1 MTDLF
6 AQEGITFEHADYA
19 STAPSA
25 EPTPITAPKIDLP
38 NNDNAPIVS
47 NAPKG
52 SPLKTPEEQNA
63 AMRELYPDSADA
75 PVTEAPM
82 APALPS
88 RDLFAE
94 QGIEPPTVT
103 QANGNAFMDGVP
115 LNTNTVKTIEPDTGV
130 PTSSSF
136 APISRSAMSQV
147 DFGDA
152 QLAHKNV
159 QDYAATDDA
168 MIMKLASQRFSP
180 AQIEEW
186 KNNPIGMVEGF
197 QRAGWKAAPVIGGID
212 SLSKSLAITRIG
224 EKAKAGETLTPEEQG
239 TLNAFL
245 DNEIEQ
251 RVRGWSWGGNVAYI
265 GSQIPAFVIEFALSD
280 GAGKAAQLA
289 IKKGAEEAAIHG
301 AVATSVAAASRV
313 AITPALMP
321 GQYAPKY
328 GERRVNDIMSVSDKG
343 ELILK
348 NSEESPAMS
357 ALLAYGHT
365 AADVAAQIAAPTIGQ
380 YVVDPAKKLVSTPLV
395 SAVNKLPMAVK
406 ENLYQA
412 YKVIKPNAKISEVL
426 TSAGWS
432 GMLEQL
438 GANRVADI
446 LHASL
451 DLSSDDKMTMSQY
464 LDRLTPSKDQLL
476 VEAGLIGI
484 AGGIHSSANVAL
496 NLMKSKGV
504 PTLAATEAV
513 DNMTAIERDNFVNDN
528 LPTPESAY
536 PTVPETGDLPT
547 DARGAYITD
556 YQMRLDGMRA
566 RFEPVV
572 KKPLLSMIKQMGGVK
587 PDSQLAG
594 ELRSMGIKPNT
605 APGLYNREGTAGD
618 MDNIPVEEFNTRF
631 GVNAPDGGNGY
642 VDRNWILDKIREE
655 TFGRRIGATEMTEDT
670 GFERLLSEAGLDHRT
685 ATGEQLYAAL
695 GPEPEIKLEAARLGE
710 NVTPQDALDIRALM
724 DEHGIDATA
733 AIERFAERQ
742 AMQYGDQPQPR
753 QLPDT
758 VTYDGDAVK
767 NQTTAAE
774 ADEPPPINNEESTFN
789 YLNRALF
796 NRGAA
801 AEEPFNNAV
810 KAGFTPKALENTPIL
825 LSLNHQTPELARSHM
840 MVNTFRW
847 DEEGKIVNTGKSLK
861 AILDDHD
868 NYFVAKEPNRE
879 TRRQEFNDFLIARHY
894 LSLPETAPH
903 VLVTPEQLAK
913 AVADM
918 EKLVAKYGEDAKMFD
933 TLGNEFVEYRNR
945 TRDLLVGNLLTKDQR
960 AREKEM
966 YPYSVPLKREITPKE
981 YEAAISAGD
990 YASLNPGNLTK
1001 RLKGSALPVK
1011 DILHS
1016 TMRESART
1024 IDFVMRNRV
1033 NRSIYNLREYA
1044 PDKVQETTLPIVK
1057 TGTAEFSISFDP
1069 KLREKLEKAVEFL
1082 GGSVARGEGGKIG
1095 LDKKSLGSYS
1105 PEENL
1110 VRMRIGSTEG
1120 TLAHEVGHMLDHK
1133 LDLKKRMLSDPEIKK
1148 ELQKLAED
1156 RLSGEHELV
1165 DTLEGMRFKEEKAK
1179 AGKKYEQYI
1188 KNNDEIL
1195 ANFFDAYVNSPEQLD
1210 AVAPNAKAAFE
1221 AIIDDN
1227 PQIAFLRDIKPST
1240 SRTTEKVKKDVYGNG
1255 DLPPN
1260 TFAFWE
1266 NGEKK
1271 FVKVSKPMFDSLSS
1285 MRPSQLSSA
1294 AKFFTTT
1301 FRLLSAARALT
1312 FGATNTPEFILRNPV
1327 RDSLEATVQSGVG
1340 YNAGYI
1346 PKTLYKMLTRSP
1358 EYKEF
1363 VQAGGK
1369 FASYMALDDA
1379 NIEKTFADILNP
1391 KSKFRKII
1399 SNPIEA
1405 YEQLPKASE
1414 TLTRFGVYRAA
1425 LDKGYSPVESAQYA
1439 LDATLN
1445 FPRGGFAVKAANNY
1459 MPFLNV
1465 GFLATERLV
1474 RAIKADPK
1482 TVALR
1487 GITFITAPALITAG
1501 YYLYGADEETRK
1513 EWLELPIN
1521 HIAEGRVYFKYNGE
1535 WRYIPTPY
1543 AIGYLFSGLP
1553 QLALR
1558 ETHEN
1563 SPDDGRAMW
1572 EHMMKGFIGAV
1583 SPVQDY
1589 SSLMPPTIKV
1599 ALEDISNFDYYR
1611 GRNIYS
1617 KFKEGDQTLNKD
1629 KANAYDSETAK
1640 AMGNIFNTSPALI
1653 DHTVYGLFG
1662 GSGGYALKASDY
1674 AINTVRRARGE
1685 NVPEKPQ
1692 TGADIPVVAAFTSRS
1707 PEGTRSNSYQGWQRH
1722 YYDVQ
1727 AIAAHLKGMDAGEDK
1742 AAYQQEN
1749 ARVIA
1754 QQGQLKGA
1762 SKVIQNRLKQIRAI
1776 TTDPHMSSEQKTE
1789 RIATLEK
1796 EITRVARNSNN
1807 QYNAAISAGK

>member
-6 AQEGITFEHADYA
+6 AQEGITFEHAGYA

-25 EPTPITAPKIDLP
+25 TPAAISAPKIDLP
-38 NNDNAPIVS
+38 NNDNTPIVS

-52 SPLKTPEEQNA
+52 TPLKTPEEQNA

-75 PVTEAPM
+75 PVAEAPM

-94 QGIEPPTVT
+94 QQIEPPTVT
-103 QANGNAFMDGVP
+103 QANGNAFMDGVSLP
-115 LNTNTVKTIEPDTGV
+115 QGKYGLRQDGTTKGSGFLGELKRPDGSISTELSVGVSIDGKETEIPSLV
-130 PTSSSF
+130 PTLDKSEIDYLLAGNKPTPAILDKAVAHAKERITQGKSPF
-136 APISRSAMSQV
+136 AQEKETQGSPAPKA
-147 DFGDA
+147 DFFGTEENA
-152 QLAHKNV
+152 QEVRK
-159 QDYAATDDA
+159 YAASDDE
-168 MIMKLASQRFSP
+168 MIMKIAQTRFSP

-186 KNNPIGMVEGF
+186 KNKPIGMVEGF
-197 QRAGWKAAPVIGGID
+197 NRAGWKRAPVVGGSSELGKDIGI
-212 SLSKSLAITRIG
+212 AAIG
-224 EKAKAGETLTPEEQG
+224 EKAKAGEPLTPHEQE
-239 TLNAFL
+239 TLNGYV
-245 DNEIEQ
+245 DDIVEQ
-251 RVRGWSWGGNVAYI
+251 RIRGWSWGGNIAYV

-289 IKKGAEEAAIHG
+289 VKKAAEQTAMRG
-301 AVATSVAAASRV
+301 VMATATATATRV
-313 AITPALMP
+313 AVTPALMP
-321 GQYAPKY
+321 GQYFPKY
-328 GERRVNDIMSVSDKG
+328 GERRINDIMAVSDKG
-343 ELILK
+343 EIILK

-365 AADVAAQIAAPTIGQ
+365 AADVAAQIAAPGIGA
-380 YVVDPAKKLVSTPLV
+380 YVVDPVKKLVSTPLV
-395 SAVNKLPMAVK
+395 SAVNKLPMAIK

-504 PTLAATEAV
+504 PTAAASEAV
-513 DNMTAIERDNFVNDN
+513 DNMTAIERDNFVNEN
-528 LPTPESAY
+528 LPTPKSKY
-536 PTVPETGDLPT
+536 PPV
-547 DARGAYITD
+547 
-556 YQMRLDGMRA
+556 LD
-566 RFEPVV
+566 
-572 KKPLLSMIKQMGGVK
+572 S
-587 PDSQLAG
+587 S
-594 ELRSMGIKPNT
+594 
-605 APGLYNREGTAGD
+605 
-618 MDNIPVEEFNTRF
+618 
-631 GVNAPDGGNGY
+631 
-642 VDRNWILDKIREE
+642 
-655 TFGRRIGATEMTEDT
+655 DT
-670 GFERLLSEAGLDHRT
+670 G
-685 ATGEQLYAAL
+685 
-695 GPEPEIKLEAARLGE
+695 
-710 NVTPQDALDIRALM
+710 
-724 DEHGIDATA
+724 
-733 AIERFAERQ
+733 AI
-742 AMQYGDQPQPR
+742 QYGDEPQPS
-753 QLPDT
+753 QLHDS
-758 VTYDGDAVK
+758 VAYDGDLVK
-767 NQTTAAE
+767 NQTAAAE

-810 KAGFTPKALENTPIL
+810 KAGFTPGPLENTPIM

-840 MVNTFRW
+840 NVNTFRW
-847 DEEGKIVNTGKSLK
+847 DEEGKIVFTGKSLK

-868 NYFVAKEPNRE
+868 NYFIAKEPNRE

-913 AVADM
+913 STADM
-918 EKLVAKYGEDAKMFD
+918 EKLVTKYGEDAKMFD

-945 TRDLLVGNLLTKDQR
+945 TRDLLVGNLLTKEQR

-1082 GGSVARGEGGKIG
+1082 GGSVARGEGADIG
-1095 LDKKSLGSYS
+1095 LDKKALGSYS
-1105 PEENL
+1105 PEEKL

-1148 ELQKLAED
+1148 ELKTLAED
-1156 RLSGEHELV
+1156 RLGGEHELV

-1179 AGKKYEQYI
+1179 AGKKYIDYV
-1188 KNNDEIL
+1188 KNDDEVL

-1221 AIIDDN
+1221 AIIEDN

-1255 DLPPN
+1255 DLPAN

-1271 FVKVSKPMFDSLSS
+1271 YVKVSKPMFDSLSS

-1391 KSKFRKII
+1391 KSNFRKIL
-1399 SNPIEA
+1399 SNPLHA

-1425 LDKGYSPVESAQYA
+1425 LDKGYSPVEAAQYS

-1474 RAIKADPK
+1474 RALKSDPK
-1482 TVALR
+1482 TVTLR
-1487 GITFITAPALITAG
+1487 GITFLTAPALITAG

-1558 ETHEN
+1558 ELHEN

-1617 KFKEGDQTLNKD
+1617 KFKEGDATLNKD
-1629 KANAYDSETAK
+1629 KTNSYDSETAK

-1692 TGADIPVVAAFTSRS
+1692 TGADIPVVSAFTSRS

-1727 AIAAHLKGMDAGEDK
+1727 AIAAHLKSMDPGEDK

-1749 ARVIA
+1749 ARTVA
-1754 QQGQLKGA
+1754 QLGQLKGA
-1762 SKVIQNRLKQIRAI
+1762 SKVIQNHLKQIRGI
-1776 TTDPHMSSEQKTE
+1776 TIDPHMSSEQKTE

-1796 EITRVARNSNN
+1796 EITRVARTSNN